1 MFYNGYSSYYSYSR
15 RKRRQEEE
23 EEMREKKKREQI
35 ENEIASIGDRAD
47 INAEEF
53 AMLWRLIIDKKHS
66 VINDAFKDLLLQA
79 KLIFS
84 AEVGELLA
92 TQQRQKFAAEQQE
105 IQRAEMILYRK
116 EKRERLDYISE
127 KIQKRRQELLEEIL
141 NKKYKILDFRGT
153 KLRDVRELV
162 ESRHLKTSFFGGRL
176 IVKNV
181 NDIPTSEIVRK
192 RYEKYQ

>member
-1 MFYNGYSSYYSYSR
+1 MFYNSFSSYYSISR
-15 RKRRQEEE
+15 RRRQRERE
-23 EEMREKKKREQI
+23 EEMREKRKREQI

-84 AEVGELLA
+84 AEIGEILA
-92 TQQRQKFAAEQQE
+92 EQQRQKFAAEQWA
-105 IQRAEMILYRK
+105 IQRAKEEVRRK
-116 EKRERLDYISE
+116 AKRERLDYISE
-127 KIQKRRQELLEEIL
+127 KIQKRRQELLEEIR

-153 KLRDVRELV
+153 KLRDVRELL
-162 ESRHLKTSFFGGRL
+162 ESQHLKTSFFGHL
-176 IVKNV
+176 VVKNV
-181 NDIPTSEIVRK
+181 NDMPTSKIVRK

>member
-1 MFYNGYSSYYSYSR
+1 MFNDGFSSYNSYR
-15 RKRRQEEE
+15 QRKRRQERE
-23 EEMREKKKREQI
+23 EEMREKRKREQI

-53 AMLWRLIIDKKHS
+53 AILWRLIIDKKHL
-66 VINDAFKDLLLQA
+66 VIDDAFKDLLIQA

-84 AEVGELLA
+84 AEIGEILA
-92 TQQRQKFAAEQQE
+92 ERQRQIFAAEQLA
-105 IQRAEMILYRK
+105 IQRAELATRRK

-127 KIQKRRQELLEEIL
+127 QIQKRRQELLEKIF

-153 KLRDVRELV
+153 KLRDVRELL
-162 ESRHLKTSFFGGRL
+162 ESQHLKTSFFCKRL
-176 IVKNV
+176 VVKNI
-181 NDIPTSEIVRK
+181 NDIPTSKIVRK